1 MSSDPW
7 ALGGCV
13 DRLLAFR
20 TARNWE
26 QFHRPKELAAALAI
40 EAGEL
45 QELFLWK
52 PDESAQQ
59 VRSDAARLERVREE
73 LADVTI
79 FALLMAYDLK
89 INLAEAVEHKIASN
103 KRRYPVEAHKGV
115 ARKSSIQMPDR
126 THRS

>member
-1 MSSDPW
+1 MRRDPW
-7 ALGGCV
+7 ALGDCV

-20 TARNWE
+20 KARDWE

-52 PDESAQQ
+52 PEESAEQ
-59 VRSDAARLERVREE
+59 VRAGATRLDRVRQE

-79 FALLMAYDLK
+79 FALLLAHDLQ
-89 INLAEAVEHKIASN
+89 INLAEAVEQKIASN
-103 KRRYPVEAHKGV
+103 EERYPAAAHRGV
-115 ARKSSIQMPDR
+115 AKKSS
-126 THRS
+126 H

>member
-1 MSSDPW
+1 MSGDPW
-7 ALGGCV
+7 GLGGCV

-20 TARNWE
+20 KARDWE

-52 PDESAQQ
+52 PDESAEQ
-59 VRSDAARLERVREE
+59 VRSDPTRLERVREE

-79 FALLMAYDLK
+79 FALLMAHDLN
-89 INLAEAVEHKIASN
+89 ISLAEAVTQKINSNEH
-103 KRRYPVEAHKGV
+103 RYPAAVHRGV
-115 ARKSSIQMPDR
+115 AKKHAS
-126 THRS
+126 